1 MSDSQFTANAA
12 PGIHRLEHAH
22 VNCYLLEGANRADG
36 LTLVDT
42 AFPATAPLLAEALES
57 IGRRLDEI
65 RAVVLT
71 HAHFDHLGLARTA
84 HEQWGLP
91 VWAHPDDHY
100 IAEHPYRYAHES
112 SRLLYPIRYPR
123 TIPVLFHM
131 ARAGAL
137 RVKGVDG
144 LRPIVPGTTL
154 EVPGRPAVVFSPGHT
169 YGHCALHL
177 QERDALL
184 SGDALVTFN
193 PYTAK
198 TGCQVVSGAATADMK
213 MAFASLTALAETAA
227 GTVLPGHGEPWRTG
241 IGGAV
246 AEAVANGPS

>member
-1 MSDSQFTANAA
+1 MSHSRFTADVA
-12 PGIHRLEHAH
+12 PGVHRLEHAH
-22 VNCYLLEGANRADG
+22 VNCYLLEGAERSEG

-42 AFPATAPLLAEALES
+42 AFPATAPLLSEALES
-57 IGRRLDEI
+57 IGRRLEDI

-84 HEQWGLP
+84 RVEWKVP
-91 VWAHPDDHY
+91 VWAHPEDHY
-100 IAEHPYRYAHES
+100 IARHPYRYAHES

-123 TIPVLFHM
+123 SLPVLVHM

-137 RVKGVDG
+137 RVKGVEG
-144 LRPIVPGTTL
+144 LRPIVAGAEL
-154 EVPGRPAVVFSPGHT
+154 EVPGRPNVVFSPGHT

-177 QERDALL
+177 PERDALL

-193 PYTAK
+193 PYTAQ

-213 MAFASLTALAETAA
+213 MALASLGPLAETGA
-227 GTVLPGHGEPWRTG
+227 GTVLPGHGAPWRSG
-241 IGGAV
+241 IGRAV
-246 AEAVANGPS
+246 DEALAHGPS